1 MRSRLSQVL
10 SNTPRWA
17 KQVGALM
24 VGAAAVAG
32 GVAAILPYVEPSPT
46 PILAVDLGPPE
57 WVVHDRTLGSYI
69 AWQRRESSTLGLKA
83 LNDGETAQVLGGGA
97 VGAETAPTVV
107 RLARY
112 ASSLHEVDT
121 GSAQPASAATRAA
134 ETSNATAGGGE
145 SGPTG
150 TSSDTEPSSSTST
163 PTPTTPTSITTSTSA
178 TGTVSVTVTTGEGKG
193 VHSAVPLRAG
203 VLHEAGDHLSHTGVS
218 RLQRKVQQQ
227 EAILHNPELQPS
239 GEALSTCRGIAYGGC
254 APEAVIEAQEE
265 KATAQA
271 PSSSSSSSSG
281 TESNEG
287 EGAGEEAPPK
297 RPTQSQ
303 RELLEIAN
311 GALLGRADDSSQI
324 PALMTA
330 GMSDTER
337 ARVASMLG
345 DAVSFEVHTKGWNG
359 QRLWL
364 AWTMYEKQG
373 EYWNPSQHEY
383 LIDHAEAYLVPTAT
397 DDKGILTFWF
407 PVPRQQGD
415 YEVRYFIRAPGSGAE
430 LAHGKSHSFRP

>member
-1 MRSRLSQVL
+1 M
-10 SNTPRWA
+10 PHWA
-17 KQVGALM
+17 KQVGTLI

-32 GVAAILPYVEPSPT
+32 GVAAIVPLLESSPT
-46 PILAVDLGPPE
+46 PILAVNLGPPE
-57 WVVHDRTLGSYI
+57 WAARDLTLGSYI

-83 LNDGETAQVLGGGA
+83 LDDGETAQVLGGGA
-97 VGAETAPTVV
+97 VSAETTPTVV
-107 RLARY
+107 SLARY

-121 GSAQPASAATRAA
+121 STAQPASAVHTRAA
-134 ETSNATAGGGE
+134 GTNNATAGGDE

-150 TSSDTEPSSSTST
+150 TSSDTEPSDTEPSSSTST
-163 PTPTTPTSITTSTSA
+163 PTSTTAISITTSTSA
-178 TGTVSVTVTTGEGKG
+178 TGTVSVTVTVGKGKG

-203 VLHEAGDHLSHTGVS
+203 ILHEAGDHLSHTGVS
-218 RLQRKVQQQ
+218 RLQRKVQRQ

-239 GEALSTCRGIAYGGC
+239 AEALSTCRGVAYGGC
-254 APEAVIEAQEE
+254 TPEAVIEAQEE

-271 PSSSSSSSSG
+271 PAPSRG
-281 TESNEG
+281 TES
-287 EGAGEEAPPK
+287 EGASGETPSK

-303 RELLEIAN
+303 RELLEIAS
-311 GALLGRADDSSQI
+311 GARLGRADDASLI

-345 DAVSFEVHTKGWNG
+345 DAVSFKVHTRGWNG

-364 AWTMYEKQG
+364 AWTMYEKQNG
-373 EYWNPSQHEY
+373 YWNPSRHEY
-383 LIDHAEAYLVPTAT
+383 LIDHAEAYLVPTAS
-397 DDKGILTFWF
+397 DDEGSLTFWF
-407 PVPRQQGD
+407 PVPRQQGE

-430 LAHGKSHSFRP
+430 LAFGRSHSFQP